1 MPRCEQC
8 DNEMW
13 QDLEHRWV
21 CLTCVLFQ
29 YGHIHHWTDE
39 ARPPVPAPPP
49 SRVRFWEFD
58 EPAA

>member
-13 QDLEHRWV
+13 QDTQGRWI
-21 CLTCVLFQ
+21 CFTCVLFY
-29 YGHIHHWTDE
+29 YGHIRNWAEEHQ
-39 ARPPVPAPPP
+39 PAPPPSP

-58 EPAA
+58 EPDAA